1 MSINKKFVPAPKP
14 LNENRRLE
22 AVKKSGLMDVDNK
35 DLFIIYN
42 ELAKQISNF
51 PFSYTGIIDETRQY
65 VLCQVGL
72 PDDVPNSIP
81 REETFCQYTLNSTE
95 PLIVENLRNHEIF
108 KYHPI
113 VEGPPFL
120 KFYAGFP
127 IVTETGYVL
136 GTLCI
141 NHNDENAQL
150 TQEQIDL
157 LVKLTAKLAHQL
169 EIQYKQREISALKTI
184 ELLKIVQTNLP
195 EFDIPKLIGFLNIVQ
210 NGQNEIKMN
219 KILQN
224 YGLIDDDGNLSIL
237 GRNLQKQIGLDSGIY
252 KKIVVQKDAISSNLD
267 NMLDELGEL

>member
-195 EFDIPKLIGFLNIVQ
+195 EFDIPKLIGFLNIIQ
-210 NGQNEIKMN
+210 NGQNDIKMN

-252 KKIVVQKDAISSNLD
+252 KKIVVQKDTISSNLD

>member
-195 EFDIPKLIGFLNIVQ
+195 EFDIPKLIGFLNIIQ

-224 YGLIDDDGNLSIL
+224 YGLIDNDGNLSIL

>member
-95 PLIVENLRNHEIF
+95 PLIVENLRNHEN
-108 KYHPI
+108 
-113 VEGPPFL
+113 
-120 KFYAGFP
+120 
-127 IVTETGYVL
+127 
-136 GTLCI
+136 LC
-141 NHNDENAQL
+141 
-150 TQEQIDL
+150 
-157 LVKLTAKLAHQL
+157 
-169 EIQYKQREISALKTI
+169 
-184 ELLKIVQTNLP
+184 
-195 EFDIPKLIGFLNIVQ
+195 
-210 NGQNEIKMN
+210 
-219 KILQN
+219 
-224 YGLIDDDGNLSIL
+224 
-237 GRNLQKQIGLDSGIY
+237 
-252 KKIVVQKDAISSNLD
+252 
-267 NMLDELGEL
+267 